1 MEEADC
7 NVEFAHIYSSADVTS
22 IDPEQQ
28 ESIRR
33 AQSIVRTLSQRG
45 ESVALS
51 LLVDDYSCPGIP
63 DLNTVTEV
71 LGKAGLKP
79 DFVMRESAL
88 VTVAQSLIDILPAR
102 LLYRTDDGLF
112 LSTRSRDPLLWAVS
126 NPHLEHDFLEI
137 FLLRQSEDLS
147 VDTGRA
153 QPMSR
158 YQTTSSL
165 VLLVSEEEEKPHYSC
180 ALLTACWH
188 LMRLGVPPF
197 ADLHKEL
204 LATSNAC
211 FFARRIMTLL
221 PARYL
226 KLEAAALELISVA
239 KSKRVRRHRHSL
251 EYVFF

>member
-1 MEEADC
+1 MEKADY

-22 IDPEQQ
+22 IDPEQR
-28 ESIRR
+28 ESIDR

-45 ESVALS
+45 QSVSLS
-51 LLVDDYSCPGIP
+51 LLVDDYNCPGIP
-63 DLNTVTEV
+63 ELNTVTEA
-71 LGKAGLKP
+71 LGQAGLKP
-79 DFVMRESAL
+79 DFVLRESAL
-88 VTVAQSLIDILPAR
+88 TTVAQSLIDTLPAR
-102 LLYRTDDGLF
+102 LLYRTDEGLF

-137 FLLRQSEDLS
+137 FLLRQSEDRP
-147 VDTGRA
+147 VDTSPA

-165 VLLVSEEEEKPHYSC
+165 VLLTSEEEEGPRYSC

-188 LMRLGVPPF
+188 LMRLGVSPF
-197 ADLHKEL
+197 ADLHREL
-204 LATSNAC
+204 LATSDAC
-211 FFARRIMTLL
+211 FFARRIITLL
-221 PARYL
+221 PAKYL